1 MQNARETILNKLKK
15 AKENNNKQINNIDF
29 SENVYVKS
37 DLDLANEFKENLK
50 NVDGQTFICKNFD
63 ELKSNIRK
71 IFNQKKSDNVFCIDK
86 NIQEIIEKADIPF
99 LENEKDFLNLNI
111 GVTACDFLSARTGS
125 VIVSSKSGSGRRL
138 NIYPNIH
145 IIIANKNQL
154 VEDLDKAIV
163 KIKEKYNNNLPS
175 LITNITGP
183 SRTADIEKTL
193 ILGAHGPKEL
203 IVFILDF

>member
-1 MQNARETILNKLKK
+1 MQNARENILAKLKK
-15 AKENNNKQINNIDF
+15 AKENNTKQIANVDF
-29 SENVYVKS
+29 TENVYAQS
-37 DLDLANEFKENLK
+37 NLDLIDEFKEKLEK
-50 NVDGQTFICKNFD
+50 VDGKVFICNSFD
-63 ELKSNIRK
+63 EFKSNIRK
-71 IFNQKKSDNVFCIDK
+71 VFKEKQTDNVFCIDK

-99 LENEKDFLNLNI
+99 IDSEKDFLDLNI

-138 NIYPNIH
+138 NVYPNIH
-145 IIIANKNQL
+145 FIIANKNQL
-154 VEDLDKAIV
+154 VKDLDQAIT

-203 IVFILDF
+203 IVFILNF

>member
-111 GVTACDFLSARTGS
+111 GITACDFLSARTGS